1 MDAPRQDTRSP
12 TGVDQLI
19 GQRIRLARKRAK
31 LSQTEL
37 GQAIGVTYQQVQ
49 KYENG
54 TDRVAASRLFQ
65 IAKVLEVTPAA
76 LLVETEEEVGASPL
90 LDEMAMSLAAE
101 FSRIKSPALRKAAL
115 DAMKAIV
122 ASERAA

>member
-1 MDAPRQDTRSP
+1 MDAVRKDTRAP
-12 TGVDQLI
+12 NEIDQAI
-19 GQRIRLARKRAK
+19 GQRIRLARKEAK
-31 LSQTEL
+31 LSQTEVA
-37 GQAIGVTYQQVQ
+37 QAIGVTYQQVQ

-65 IAKVLEVTPAA
+65 IARVLEVTPAA
-76 LLVETEEEVGASPL
+76 LLVGAEEETDASPL

-115 DAMKAIV
+115 DAMKAFV